1 MKKYKVIIALMMAV
15 SFPVS
20 AYASSG
26 TAEGFSGNTGGSF
39 SSGDISTG
47 AVSGVSSSSVTSS
60 TDFSLPSMG
69 EGSSGFSDSTD
80 GTTFTSESS
89 GTGTAGMPDMSS
101 ISGVTS
107 GSSGSSESFTEKS
120 DLDKFNDAYDQSREV
135 MKSNLPT
142 LETQSMDDLRTEL
155 TESMKANASTTLKDM
170 MGGSFTSLGNSLY
183 DVKGL
188 PSMDTDATESL
199 NVHFADMKT
208 AFDTASG
215 GVSDKLDSAE
225 KETEG
230 SSIGTVDDEL
240 SKWRKSSAYKSISS
254 KISLS
259 DVFGSLS
266 NQLPDQD
273 KGTGDAVYNS
283 NVASQNQWAAS
294 AKSSATNSAK
304 SKAQSSSA
312 SASSKIKSAA
322 NSWAANKSTNP
333 VTGGSMGKDKTVTAT
348 APSSFT
354 SNYNEQKSKASAAA
368 NAETGASKD
377 FMKNFAYQKH
387 AQKRASQKVNK

>member
-1 MKKYKVIIALMMAV
+1 MKRYKVIIALMMAM

-26 TAEGFSGNTGGSF
+26 AAEGFSGNTDGSF

-47 AVSGVSSSSVTSS
+47 TISGVSSSSGTGS

-101 ISGVTS
+101 ISDVTS
-107 GSSGSSESFTEKS
+107 GSGSSESFTEKS

-142 LETQSMDDLRTEL
+142 LETQSIDDLRTEL

-170 MGGSFTSLGNSLY
+170 MGGSFTSLGTSLY
-183 DVKGL
+183 DIKGL

-215 GVSDKLDSAE
+215 GVSDKLESAE
-225 KETEG
+225 TETEG

-273 KGTGDAVYNS
+273 KGTGDDVYNS

-294 AKSSATNSAK
+294 AKNSATNSAK

-377 FMKNFAYQKH
+377 FMKNFN
-387 AQKRASQKVNK
+387 AQKRASQKKN

>member
-1 MKKYKVIIALMMAV
+1 MKRYKVIIALMMAM

-26 TAEGFSGNTGGSF
+26 AAEGFSGNTGGSF

-47 AVSGVSSSSVTSS
+47 TISGVSSSSGTGS

-107 GSSGSSESFTEKS
+107 GSGSSESFTEKS

-142 LETQSMDDLRTEL
+142 LETQSIDDLRTEL

-170 MGGSFTSLGNSLY
+170 MGGSFTSLGTSLY
-183 DVKGL
+183 DIKGL

-215 GVSDKLDSAE
+215 GVSDKLESAE
-225 KETEG
+225 TETEG

-273 KGTGDAVYNS
+273 KGTGADVYNS

-294 AKSSATNSAK
+294 VKNSATNSAK

-377 FMKNFAYQKH
+377 FMKNFN
-387 AQKRASQKVNK
+387 AQKRASQKKN

>member
-1 MKKYKVIIALMMAV
+1 MKRYKVIIALMMAM

-26 TAEGFSGNTGGSF
+26 AAEGSSGNTDGSF

-47 AVSGVSSSSVTSS
+47 TISGVSSSSGTGS

-107 GSSGSSESFTEKS
+107 SSGSSESFTEKS

-142 LETQSMDDLRTEL
+142 LETQSIDDLRTEL

-170 MGGSFTSLGNSLY
+170 MGGSFTSLGTSLY
-183 DVKGL
+183 DIKGL

-215 GVSDKLDSAE
+215 GVSDKLESAE
-225 KETEG
+225 TETEG

-273 KGTGDAVYNS
+273 KGTGDDVYNS
-283 NVASQNQWAAS
+283 NVSSQNQWAAS
-294 AKSSATNSAK
+294 AKNSATNSAK

-377 FMKNFAYQKH
+377 FMKNFN
-387 AQKRASQKVNK
+387 AQKRASQKKN

>member
-1 MKKYKVIIALMMAV
+1 
-15 SFPVS
+15 
-20 AYASSG
+20 
-26 TAEGFSGNTGGSF
+26 
-39 SSGDISTG
+39 
-47 AVSGVSSSSVTSS
+47 
-60 TDFSLPSMG
+60 
-69 EGSSGFSDSTD
+69 
-80 GTTFTSESS
+80 
-89 GTGTAGMPDMSS
+89 
-101 ISGVTS
+101 
-107 GSSGSSESFTEKS
+107 
-120 DLDKFNDAYDQSREV
+120 
-135 MKSNLPT
+135 
-142 LETQSMDDLRTEL
+142 
-155 TESMKANASTTLKDM
+155 
-170 MGGSFTSLGNSLY
+170 
-183 DVKGL
+183 
-188 PSMDTDATESL
+188 MDTDATESL

-215 GVSDKLDSAE
+215 GVSDKLESAE
-225 KETEG
+225 TETEG

-240 SKWRKSSAYKSISS
+240 SKWRKSSAYKSISN

-273 KGTGDAVYNS
+273 KGTGDDVYNS

-294 AKSSATNSAK
+294 AKNSATNSAK

-348 APSSFT
+348 APSNFT

-377 FMKNFAYQKH
+377 FMKNFN
-387 AQKRASQKVNK
+387 AQKRASQKKN

>member
-1 MKKYKVIIALMMAV
+1 MKRYKVIIALMMAM

-26 TAEGFSGNTGGSF
+26 AAEGFSGNTDGSF

-47 AVSGVSSSSVTSS
+47 TISGVSSSSGTGS

-101 ISGVTS
+101 ISDVTS
-107 GSSGSSESFTEKS
+107 GSGSSESFTEKS

-142 LETQSMDDLRTEL
+142 LETQSIDDLRTEH

-170 MGGSFTSLGNSLY
+170 MGGSFTSLGTSLY
-183 DVKGL
+183 DIKGL

-215 GVSDKLDSAE
+215 GVSDKLESAE
-225 KETEG
+225 TETEG

-273 KGTGDAVYNS
+273 KGTGDDVYNS

-294 AKSSATNSAK
+294 AKNSATNSAK

-377 FMKNFAYQKH
+377 FMKNFN
-387 AQKRASQKVNK
+387 AQKRASQKKN

>member
-1 MKKYKVIIALMMAV
+1 MKRYKAIIALMMAM

-26 TAEGFSGNTGGSF
+26 AAEGFSGNTGGSF

-47 AVSGVSSSSVTSS
+47 TIGGVSSSSGTGS

-69 EGSSGFSDSTD
+69 EDSSGFSDSTD

-101 ISGVTS
+101 ISDVTS
-107 GSSGSSESFTEKS
+107 GSGSSKSFTEKS

-142 LETQSMDDLRTEL
+142 LETQSIDDLRTEL

-170 MGGSFTSLGNSLY
+170 MGGSFTSLGTSLY
-183 DVKGL
+183 DIKGL

-215 GVSDKLDSAE
+215 GVSDKLESAE
-225 KETEG
+225 TETEG

-240 SKWRKSSAYKSISS
+240 SKWRKSSAYKSISN

-273 KGTGDAVYNS
+273 KGTGDDVYNS

-294 AKSSATNSAK
+294 AKNSATNSAK

-348 APSSFT
+348 APSNFT

-377 FMKNFAYQKH
+377 FMKNFN
-387 AQKRASQKVNK
+387 AQKRASQKKN

>member
-1 MKKYKVIIALMMAV
+1 MKRYKVIIALMMAM

-26 TAEGFSGNTGGSF
+26 AAEGFSGNTGGSF

-47 AVSGVSSSSVTSS
+47 TISGVSSSSGTGS

-69 EGSSGFSDSTD
+69 EDSSGFSDSTD

-107 GSSGSSESFTEKS
+107 GSGSSESFTEKS

-142 LETQSMDDLRTEL
+142 LETQSIDDLRTEL

-170 MGGSFTSLGNSLY
+170 MGGSFTSLGTSLY
-183 DVKGL
+183 DIKGL

-215 GVSDKLDSAE
+215 GVSDKLESAE
-225 KETEG
+225 TETEG

-266 NQLPDQD
+266 IQLPDQD
-273 KGTGDAVYNS
+273 KGTGADVYNS

-294 AKSSATNSAK
+294 AKNSATNSAK

-333 VTGGSMGKDKTVTAT
+333 VTGRSMGKDKTVTAT

-354 SNYNEQKSKASAAA
+354 SDYNEQKSKASAAA

-377 FMKNFAYQKH
+377 FMKNFN
-387 AQKRASQKVNK
+387 AQKRASQKKN

>member
-1 MKKYKVIIALMMAV
+1 MKRYKVIIALMMAM

-26 TAEGFSGNTGGSF
+26 AAEGFSGNTGGSF

-47 AVSGVSSSSVTSS
+47 TISGVSSSSGTGS

-69 EGSSGFSDSTD
+69 EDSSGFSDSTD

-101 ISGVTS
+101 ISGATS
-107 GSSGSSESFTEKS
+107 GSGSSESFTEKS

-142 LETQSMDDLRTEL
+142 LETQSIDDLRTEL

-170 MGGSFTSLGNSLY
+170 MGGSFTSLGTSLY
-183 DVKGL
+183 DIKGL

-215 GVSDKLDSAE
+215 GVSDKLESAE
-225 KETEG
+225 TETEG

-273 KGTGDAVYNS
+273 KGTGDDVYNS
-283 NVASQNQWAAS
+283 NVASQNQWATS
-294 AKSSATNSAK
+294 AKNSATNSAK

-312 SASSKIKSAA
+312 SANSKIKSAA

-348 APSSFT
+348 APGSFT

-377 FMKNFAYQKH
+377 FMKNFN
-387 AQKRASQKVNK
+387 AQKRASQKKN

>member
-1 MKKYKVIIALMMAV
+1 MKRYKVIIALMMAM

-26 TAEGFSGNTGGSF
+26 AAEGFSGNTGGSF

-47 AVSGVSSSSVTSS
+47 TISGVSSSSGTGS
-60 TDFSLPSMG
+60 TDFSLPFMG
-69 EGSSGFSDSTD
+69 EDSSGFSDSTD

-107 GSSGSSESFTEKS
+107 GSGSSESFTEKS

-142 LETQSMDDLRTEL
+142 LETQSIDDLRTEL

-170 MGGSFTSLGNSLY
+170 MGGSFTSLGTSLY
-183 DVKGL
+183 DIKGL

-215 GVSDKLDSAE
+215 GVSDKLESAE
-225 KETEG
+225 TETEG

-266 NQLPDQD
+266 IQLPDQD
-273 KGTGDAVYNS
+273 KGTGADVYNS

-294 AKSSATNSAK
+294 AKNSATNSAK

-333 VTGGSMGKDKTVTAT
+333 VTGRSMGKDKTVTAT

-354 SNYNEQKSKASAAA
+354 SDYNEQKSKASAAA

-377 FMKNFAYQKH
+377 FMKNFN
-387 AQKRASQKVNK
+387 AQKRASQKKN

>member
-1 MKKYKVIIALMMAV
+1 MKRYKVIIALMMAM

-26 TAEGFSGNTGGSF
+26 AAEGFSGNTGGSF

-47 AVSGVSSSSVTSS
+47 TISGVSSSSGTGS

-69 EGSSGFSDSTD
+69 EDSSGFSDSTD

-101 ISGVTS
+101 ISGATS
-107 GSSGSSESFTEKS
+107 GSGSSESFTEKS

-135 MKSNLPT
+135 MKSNLLT
-142 LETQSMDDLRTEL
+142 LETQSIDDLRTEL

-170 MGGSFTSLGNSLY
+170 MGGSFTSLGTSLY
-183 DVKGL
+183 DIKGL

-215 GVSDKLDSAE
+215 GVSDKLESAE
-225 KETEG
+225 TETEG

-273 KGTGDAVYNS
+273 KGTGDDVYNS
-283 NVASQNQWAAS
+283 NVASQNQWATS
-294 AKSSATNSAK
+294 AKNSATNSAK

-312 SASSKIKSAA
+312 SANSKIKSAA

-348 APSSFT
+348 APGSFT

-377 FMKNFAYQKH
+377 FMKNFN
-387 AQKRASQKVNK
+387 AQKRASQKKN

>member
-1 MKKYKVIIALMMAV
+1 MKRYKVIIALMMAM

-26 TAEGFSGNTGGSF
+26 AAEGFSGNTGGSF

-47 AVSGVSSSSVTSS
+47 TISGVSSSSETGS

-69 EGSSGFSDSTD
+69 EDSSGFSDSTD

-89 GTGTAGMPDMSS
+89 GTGTVGMPDMSS

-107 GSSGSSESFTEKS
+107 GSGSSESFTEKS

-142 LETQSMDDLRTEL
+142 LETQSIDDLRTEL

-170 MGGSFTSLGNSLY
+170 MGGSFTSLGTSLY
-183 DVKGL
+183 DIKGL

-215 GVSDKLDSAE
+215 GVSDKLESAE
-225 KETEG
+225 TETEG

-273 KGTGDAVYNS
+273 KGTGDDVYNS
-283 NVASQNQWAAS
+283 NVASQNQWATS
-294 AKSSATNSAK
+294 AKNSATNSAK

-312 SASSKIKSAA
+312 SANSKIKSAA

-348 APSSFT
+348 APGSFT

-368 NAETGASKD
+368 NAETGVSKD
-377 FMKNFAYQKH
+377 FMKNFN
-387 AQKRASQKVNK
+387 AQKRASQKKN

>member
-101 ISGVTS
+101 ISGVAS
-107 GSSGSSESFTEKS
+107 SSGSSESFTEKS

-142 LETQSMDDLRTEL
+142 LETQSIDDLRTEL

-183 DVKGL
+183 DIKGL

-215 GVSDKLDSAE
+215 GVSDKLESAE
-225 KETEG
+225 TETEG

-273 KGTGDAVYNS
+273 KGTGDTVYNS

-294 AKSSATNSAK
+294 AKNSATNSAK

-333 VTGGSMGKDKTVTAT
+333 VSGGSMGKDKTVTAT

-377 FMKNFAYQKH
+377 FMKNFN
-387 AQKRASQKVNK
+387 AQKRASQKKN

>member
-1 MKKYKVIIALMMAV
+1 MKRYKVIIALMMAM

-26 TAEGFSGNTGGSF
+26 AAEGFSGNTDGSF

-47 AVSGVSSSSVTSS
+47 TISGVSSSSGTGS

-107 GSSGSSESFTEKS
+107 SSGSSESFTEKS

-142 LETQSMDDLRTEL
+142 LETQSIDDLRTEL

-170 MGGSFTSLGNSLY
+170 MGGSFTSLGTSLY
-183 DVKGL
+183 DIKGL

-215 GVSDKLDSAE
+215 GVSDKLESAE
-225 KETEG
+225 TETEG

-273 KGTGDAVYNS
+273 KGTGDDVYNS

-294 AKSSATNSAK
+294 AKNSATNSAK

-377 FMKNFAYQKH
+377 FMKNFN
-387 AQKRASQKVNK
+387 AQKRASQKKN

>member
-1 MKKYKVIIALMMAV
+1 MKRYKVIIALMMAI

-26 TAEGFSGNTGGSF
+26 AAEGFSGNTGGSF

-47 AVSGVSSSSVTSS
+47 TISGVSSSSGTGS

-107 GSSGSSESFTEKS
+107 GSGSSESFTEKS

-142 LETQSMDDLRTEL
+142 LETQSIDDLRTEL

-170 MGGSFTSLGNSLY
+170 MGGSFTSLGTSLY
-183 DVKGL
+183 DIKGL

-215 GVSDKLDSAE
+215 GVSDKLESAE
-225 KETEG
+225 TETEG

-273 KGTGDAVYNS
+273 KGTGADVYNS

-294 AKSSATNSAK
+294 AKNSATNSAK

-377 FMKNFAYQKH
+377 FMKNFN
-387 AQKRASQKVNK
+387 AQKRASQKKN

>member
-1 MKKYKVIIALMMAV
+1 MKRYKVIIALMMAM

-26 TAEGFSGNTGGSF
+26 AAEGFSGNTGGSF

-47 AVSGVSSSSVTSS
+47 TISGVSSSSGTGS

-69 EGSSGFSDSTD
+69 EDSSGFSDSTD

-107 GSSGSSESFTEKS
+107 GSGSSESFTEKS

-142 LETQSMDDLRTEL
+142 LETQSIDDLRTEL

-170 MGGSFTSLGNSLY
+170 MGGSFTSLGTSLY
-183 DVKGL
+183 DIKGL

-199 NVHFADMKT
+199 NVYFADMKT

-215 GVSDKLDSAE
+215 GVSDKLESAE
-225 KETEG
+225 TETEG

-266 NQLPDQD
+266 IQLPDQD
-273 KGTGDAVYNS
+273 KGTGADVYNS

-294 AKSSATNSAK
+294 AKNSATNSAK

-333 VTGGSMGKDKTVTAT
+333 VTGRSMGKDKTVTAT

-354 SNYNEQKSKASAAA
+354 SDYNEQKSKASAAA

-377 FMKNFAYQKH
+377 FMKNFN
-387 AQKRASQKVNK
+387 AQKRASQKKN

>member
-1 MKKYKVIIALMMAV
+1 MKRYKVIIALMMAM

-26 TAEGFSGNTGGSF
+26 AAEGFSGNTGGSF

-47 AVSGVSSSSVTSS
+47 TISGVSSSSGTGS

-107 GSSGSSESFTEKS
+107 GSGSSESFTEKS

-142 LETQSMDDLRTEL
+142 LETQSIDDLRTEL

-170 MGGSFTSLGNSLY
+170 MGGSFTSLGTSLY
-183 DVKGL
+183 DIKGL

-215 GVSDKLDSAE
+215 GVSDKLESAE
-225 KETEG
+225 TETEG

-273 KGTGDAVYNS
+273 KGTGDDVYNS

-294 AKSSATNSAK
+294 AKNSATNSAK

-333 VTGGSMGKDKTVTAT
+333 VTGGSMGKGKTVTAT

-377 FMKNFAYQKH
+377 FMKNFN
-387 AQKRASQKVNK
+387 AQKRASQKKN

>member
-1 MKKYKVIIALMMAV
+1 MKRYKVIIALMMAM

-26 TAEGFSGNTGGSF
+26 AAEGFSGNTGGSF

-47 AVSGVSSSSVTSS
+47 TISGVSSSSGTGS

-69 EGSSGFSDSTD
+69 EDSSGFSDSTD

-89 GTGTAGMPDMSS
+89 GTGTVGMPDMSS

-107 GSSGSSESFTEKS
+107 GSGSSESFTEKS

-142 LETQSMDDLRTEL
+142 LETQSIDDLRTEL

-170 MGGSFTSLGNSLY
+170 MGGSFTSLGTSLY
-183 DVKGL
+183 DIKGL

-215 GVSDKLDSAE
+215 GVSDKLESAE
-225 KETEG
+225 TETEG

-273 KGTGDAVYNS
+273 KGTGDDVYNS
-283 NVASQNQWAAS
+283 NVASQNQLATS
-294 AKSSATNSAK
+294 AKNSATNSAK

-312 SASSKIKSAA
+312 SANSKIKSAA

-348 APSSFT
+348 APGSFT

-377 FMKNFAYQKH
+377 FMKNFN
-387 AQKRASQKVNK
+387 AQKRASQKKN

>member
-1 MKKYKVIIALMMAV
+1 MKRYKVIIALMMAM

-20 AYASSG
+20 AYASSCA
-26 TAEGFSGNTGGSF
+26 AEGFSGNTGGSF

-47 AVSGVSSSSVTSS
+47 TISGVSSSSGTGS

-69 EGSSGFSDSTD
+69 EDSSGFSDSTD

-89 GTGTAGMPDMSS
+89 GTGTVGMPDMSS

-107 GSSGSSESFTEKS
+107 GSGSSESFTEKS

-142 LETQSMDDLRTEL
+142 LETQSIDDLRTEL

-170 MGGSFTSLGNSLY
+170 MGGSFTSLGTSLY
-183 DVKGL
+183 DIKGL

-215 GVSDKLDSAE
+215 GVSDKLESAE
-225 KETEG
+225 TETEG

-273 KGTGDAVYNS
+273 KGTGDDVYNS
-283 NVASQNQWAAS
+283 NVASQNQLATS
-294 AKSSATNSAK
+294 AKNSATNSAK

-312 SASSKIKSAA
+312 SANSKIKSAA

-348 APSSFT
+348 APGSFT

-377 FMKNFAYQKH
+377 FMKNFN
-387 AQKRASQKVNK
+387 AQKRASQKKN

>member
-1 MKKYKVIIALMMAV
+1 MKRYKAIIALMIAM

-26 TAEGFSGNTGGSF
+26 AAEGFSGNTGGSF

-47 AVSGVSSSSVTSS
+47 TISGVSSSSGTGS

-107 GSSGSSESFTEKS
+107 GSGSSESFTEKS
-120 DLDKFNDAYDQSREV
+120 DLDKFNDAYDQAREV

-142 LETQSMDDLRTEL
+142 LETQSIDDLRTEL
-155 TESMKANASTTLKDM
+155 TESMKTNASTTLKDM
-170 MGGSFTSLGNSLY
+170 MGGSFTSLGTSLY
-183 DVKGL
+183 DIKGL
-188 PSMDTDATESL
+188 PSMDTDATVSL

-215 GVSDKLDSAE
+215 GVSDKLESAE
-225 KETEG
+225 TETEG

-273 KGTGDAVYNS
+273 KGTGDDVYNS
-283 NVASQNQWAAS
+283 NVVSQNQWAAS
-294 AKSSATNSAK
+294 AKNSATNSAK

-333 VTGGSMGKDKTVTAT
+333 VTGRSMGKDKTVTAT

-354 SNYNEQKSKASAAA
+354 SDYNEQKSKASAAA

-377 FMKNFAYQKH
+377 FMKNFN
-387 AQKRASQKVNK
+387 AQKRASQKKN

>member
-1 MKKYKVIIALMMAV
+1 MKRYKVIIALMMAM

-26 TAEGFSGNTGGSF
+26 AAEGFSGNTGGSF

-47 AVSGVSSSSVTSS
+47 TISGVSSSSGTGS
-60 TDFSLPSMG
+60 TDFSLPSM
-69 EGSSGFSDSTD
+69 EEDSSGFSDSTD

-107 GSSGSSESFTEKS
+107 GSGSSESFTEKS

-142 LETQSMDDLRTEL
+142 LETQSIDDLRTEL

-170 MGGSFTSLGNSLY
+170 MGGSFTSLGTSLY
-183 DVKGL
+183 DIKGL

-215 GVSDKLDSAE
+215 GVSDKLESAE
-225 KETEG
+225 TETEG

-273 KGTGDAVYNS
+273 KGTGDDVYNS
-283 NVASQNQWAAS
+283 NVASQNQWATS
-294 AKSSATNSAK
+294 AKNSATNSAK

-377 FMKNFAYQKH
+377 FMKNFN
-387 AQKRASQKVNK
+387 AQKRASQKKN

>member
-1 MKKYKVIIALMMAV
+1 MKRYKVIIALMMAM

-26 TAEGFSGNTGGSF
+26 ATEGFSGNTGGSF

-47 AVSGVSSSSVTSS
+47 TISGVSSSSGTGSS
-60 TDFSLPSMG
+60 DFSLPSMG

-101 ISGVTS
+101 VSGVTS
-107 GSSGSSESFTEKS
+107 GAGSSESFTEKS

-142 LETQSMDDLRTEL
+142 LETQSIDDLRTEL

-170 MGGSFTSLGNSLY
+170 MGGSFTSLGDSLY
-183 DVKGL
+183 DIKGL

-215 GVSDKLDSAE
+215 DVSDKLETAE
-225 KETEG
+225 TETEG

-283 NVASQNQWAAS
+283 NVASQSQWAAN
-294 AKSSATNSAK
+294 AKNKATNSAK

-354 SNYNEQKSKASAAA
+354 SNYNEQKSKTSAAA

-377 FMKNFAYQKH
+377 FMKNFNK
-387 AQKRASQKVNK
+387 QKRASQKKN

>member
-1 MKKYKVIIALMMAV
+1 MKRYKVIIALMIAM

-26 TAEGFSGNTGGSF
+26 AAEGFSGNTGGSF

-47 AVSGVSSSSVTSS
+47 TISGVSSSSGTGS

-69 EGSSGFSDSTD
+69 EDSSGFSDSTD

-101 ISGVTS
+101 ISGATS
-107 GSSGSSESFTEKS
+107 GSGSSESFTEKS

-142 LETQSMDDLRTEL
+142 LETQSIDDLRTEL

-170 MGGSFTSLGNSLY
+170 MGGSFTSLGTSLY
-183 DVKGL
+183 DIKGL

-215 GVSDKLDSAE
+215 GVSDKLESAE
-225 KETEG
+225 TETEG

-273 KGTGDAVYNS
+273 KGTGDDVYNS
-283 NVASQNQWAAS
+283 NVASQNQWATS
-294 AKSSATNSAK
+294 AKNSATNSAK

-312 SASSKIKSAA
+312 SANSKIKSAA

-348 APSSFT
+348 APGSFT

-377 FMKNFAYQKH
+377 FMKNFN
-387 AQKRASQKVNK
+387 AQKRASQKKN

>member
-1 MKKYKVIIALMMAV
+1 MKRYKAIIALMMAM

-26 TAEGFSGNTGGSF
+26 AAEGFSGNTGGSF
-39 SSGDISTG
+39 SSGDISIGTI
-47 AVSGVSSSSVTSS
+47 SGVSSSSGTGS

-107 GSSGSSESFTEKS
+107 GSGSSESFTEKS

-142 LETQSMDDLRTEL
+142 LETQSIDDLRTEL

-170 MGGSFTSLGNSLY
+170 MGGSFTSLGTSLY
-183 DVKGL
+183 DIKGL

>member
-1 MKKYKVIIALMMAV
+1 MKRYKVIIALMMTM

-26 TAEGFSGNTGGSF
+26 AAEGFSGNTGGSF

-47 AVSGVSSSSVTSS
+47 TISGVSSSSGTGS

-107 GSSGSSESFTEKS
+107 GSGSSESFTEKS

-142 LETQSMDDLRTEL
+142 LETQSIDDLRTEL

-170 MGGSFTSLGNSLY
+170 MGGSFTSLGTSLY
-183 DVKGL
+183 DIKGL

-215 GVSDKLDSAE
+215 GVSDKLESAE
-225 KETEG
+225 TETEG

-273 KGTGDAVYNS
+273 KGTGADVYNS

-294 AKSSATNSAK
+294 AKNSATNSAK

-377 FMKNFAYQKH
+377 FMKNFN
-387 AQKRASQKVNK
+387 AQKRASQKKN

>member
-1 MKKYKVIIALMMAV
+1 MKRYKVIIALMMAM

-20 AYASSG
+20 AYAASDV
-26 TAEGFSGNTGGSF
+26 TEGFAESTGGSF
-39 SSGDISTG
+39 SSSDISAGTI
-47 AVSGVSSSSVTSS
+47 SGVSTSSGTSS

-69 EGSSGFSDSTD
+69 ESSSGFSDSTD

-101 ISGVTS
+101 FDGMTS
-107 GSSGSSESFTEKS
+107 GSGSSESFTEKS

-142 LETQSMDDLRTEL
+142 LETESIDDLRTEL

-170 MGGSFTSLGNSLY
+170 MGSSFTSLGDSLY
-183 DVKGL
+183 DIKGL

-208 AFDTASG
+208 AFDSASNE
-215 GVSDKLDSAE
+215 VSDSLGSVE
-225 KETEG
+225 TETEG
-230 SSIGTVDDEL
+230 SSIGTVSDEL
-240 SKWRKSSAYKSISS
+240 SKWRESAAYKSISS

-273 KGTGDAVYNS
+273 KGTEDTVYNS
-283 NVASQNQWAAS
+283 NVASQSQWAAN
-294 AKSSATNSAK
+294 AKNKATNSAK
-304 SKAQSSSA
+304 SKAQSSNS

-333 VTGGSMGKDKTVTAT
+333 VTGGSMGKDKTVTAS

-354 SNYNEQKSKASAAA
+354 NKYNEQQSKASSAA

-377 FMKNFAYQKH
+377 FIKNYN
-387 AQKRASQKVNK
+387 AQKKASQKKN

>member
-1 MKKYKVIIALMMAV
+1 MKKYKVIIALMMTM

-20 AYASSG
+20 SYASSG

-39 SSGDISTG
+39 SSVDISTG
-47 AVSGVSSSSVTSS
+47 TISGVSSSSGTGS

-69 EGSSGFSDSTD
+69 EGSSGFSDTTD

-89 GTGTAGMPDMSS
+89 VTGTAGMPDMSS

-107 GSSGSSESFTEKS
+107 GSGASESFTEKS

-183 DVKGL
+183 DIKGL

-199 NVHFADMKT
+199 NVHFVDMKT

-215 GVSDKLDSAE
+215 GVSDKLESAE
-225 KETEG
+225 TETEG

-283 NVASQNQWAAS
+283 NVASQNQWAAN
-294 AKSSATNSAK
+294 AKNSATNSAK
-304 SKAQSSSA
+304 KKAQSSSA

-354 SNYNEQKSKASAAA
+354 SNYNEQKSKASAAV

-377 FMKNFAYQKH
+377 FMKNYN
-387 AQKRASQKVNK
+387 AQKRASQKKN

>member
-1 MKKYKVIIALMMAV
+1 MKRYKVIIALMMAM

-26 TAEGFSGNTGGSF
+26 AAEGFSGNTGGSF

-47 AVSGVSSSSVTSS
+47 TISGVSSSSGTGS

-107 GSSGSSESFTEKS
+107 GSGSSESFTEKS

-142 LETQSMDDLRTEL
+142 FETQSIDDLRTEL

-170 MGGSFTSLGNSLY
+170 MGGSFTSLGTSLY
-183 DVKGL
+183 DIKGL

-215 GVSDKLDSAE
+215 GVSDKLESAE
-225 KETEG
+225 TETEG

-273 KGTGDAVYNS
+273 KGTGADVYNS

-294 AKSSATNSAK
+294 AKNSATNSAK

-377 FMKNFAYQKH
+377 FMKNFN
-387 AQKRASQKVNK
+387 AQKRASQKKN

>member
-1 MKKYKVIIALMMAV
+1 MKRYKVIIALMMAM

-26 TAEGFSGNTGGSF
+26 AAEGFSGNTGGSF

-47 AVSGVSSSSVTSS
+47 TISGVSSSSGTGS

-69 EGSSGFSDSTD
+69 EDSSGFSDSAD

-107 GSSGSSESFTEKS
+107 GSGSSESFTEKS

-142 LETQSMDDLRTEL
+142 LETQSIDDLRTEL

-170 MGGSFTSLGNSLY
+170 MGGSFTSLGTSLY
-183 DVKGL
+183 DIKGL

-215 GVSDKLDSAE
+215 GVSDKLESAE
-225 KETEG
+225 TETEG

-266 NQLPDQD
+266 IQLPDQD
-273 KGTGDAVYNS
+273 KGTGADVYNS

-294 AKSSATNSAK
+294 AKNSATNSAK

-333 VTGGSMGKDKTVTAT
+333 VTGRSMGKDKTVTAT

-354 SNYNEQKSKASAAA
+354 SDYNEQKSKASAAA

-377 FMKNFAYQKH
+377 FMKNFN
-387 AQKRASQKVNK
+387 AQKRASQKKN

>member
-1 MKKYKVIIALMMAV
+1 MKRYKVIIALMMAM

-26 TAEGFSGNTGGSF
+26 AAEGFSGNTGGSF

-47 AVSGVSSSSVTSS
+47 TISGVSSSSGTGS

-107 GSSGSSESFTEKS
+107 GSGSSESFTEKS

-142 LETQSMDDLRTEL
+142 LETQSIDDLRTEL

-170 MGGSFTSLGNSLY
+170 MGGSFTSLGTSLY
-183 DVKGL
+183 DIKGL

-215 GVSDKLDSAE
+215 GVSDKLESAE
-225 KETEG
+225 TETEG

-273 KGTGDAVYNS
+273 KGTGDDVYNS

-294 AKSSATNSAK
+294 AKNSATNSAK

-333 VTGGSMGKDKTVTAT
+333 VTGGSMGKDKAVTAT

-377 FMKNFAYQKH
+377 FMKNFN
-387 AQKRASQKVNK
+387 AQKRASQKKN

>member
-1 MKKYKVIIALMMAV
+1 MKRYKVIIALMMAM

-26 TAEGFSGNTGGSF
+26 AAEGFSGNTDGSF

-47 AVSGVSSSSVTSS
+47 TISGVSSSSGTGS

-107 GSSGSSESFTEKS
+107 SSGSSESFTEKS

-142 LETQSMDDLRTEL
+142 LETQSIDDLRTEL

-170 MGGSFTSLGNSLY
+170 MGGSFTSLGTSLY
-183 DVKGL
+183 DIKGL

-215 GVSDKLDSAE
+215 GVSDKLESAE
-225 KETEG
+225 TETEG
-230 SSIGTVDDEL
+230 SSIVTVDDEL

-273 KGTGDAVYNS
+273 KGTGDDVYNS

-294 AKSSATNSAK
+294 AKNSATNSAK

-377 FMKNFAYQKH
+377 FMKNFN
-387 AQKRASQKVNK
+387 AQKRASQKKN

>member
-1 MKKYKVIIALMMAV
+1 MKRYKVIIALMIAM

-26 TAEGFSGNTGGSF
+26 AAEGFSGNTGGSF

-47 AVSGVSSSSVTSS
+47 TISGVSSSSGTGS

-69 EGSSGFSDSTD
+69 EDSSGFSDSTD
-80 GTTFTSESS
+80 GTTFSSESS

-107 GSSGSSESFTEKS
+107 GSGSSESFTEKS

-142 LETQSMDDLRTEL
+142 LETQSIDDLRTEL

-170 MGGSFTSLGNSLY
+170 MGGSFTSLGTSLY
-183 DVKGL
+183 DIKGL

-215 GVSDKLDSAE
+215 GVSDKLESAE
-225 KETEG
+225 TETEG

-273 KGTGDAVYNS
+273 KGTGADVYNS

-294 AKSSATNSAK
+294 AKNSATNSAK

-377 FMKNFAYQKH
+377 FMKNFN
-387 AQKRASQKVNK
+387 AQKRASQKKN

>member
-1 MKKYKVIIALMMAV
+1 MKRYKVIIALMMAM

-26 TAEGFSGNTGGSF
+26 AAEGFSGNTGGSF

-47 AVSGVSSSSVTSS
+47 TISGVSSSSGTGS

-107 GSSGSSESFTEKS
+107 GSGSSESFTEKS

-142 LETQSMDDLRTEL
+142 LETQSIDDLRTEL

-170 MGGSFTSLGNSLY
+170 MGGSFTSLGTSLY
-183 DVKGL
+183 DIKGL

-215 GVSDKLDSAE
+215 GVSDKLESAE
-225 KETEG
+225 TETEG

-240 SKWRKSSAYKSISS
+240 SKWRKTSAYKSISS

-273 KGTGDAVYNS
+273 KGTGADVYNS

-294 AKSSATNSAK
+294 AKNSATNSAK

-377 FMKNFAYQKH
+377 FMKNFN
-387 AQKRASQKVNK
+387 AQKRASQKKN

>member
-1 MKKYKVIIALMMAV
+1 MKRYKVIIALMIAM

-26 TAEGFSGNTGGSF
+26 AAEGFSGNTGGSF

-47 AVSGVSSSSVTSS
+47 TISGVSSSSGTGS

-69 EGSSGFSDSTD
+69 EDSSGFSDSTD
-80 GTTFTSESS
+80 GTTFSSESS

-107 GSSGSSESFTEKS
+107 GSGSSESFTEKS

-142 LETQSMDDLRTEL
+142 LETQSIDDLRTEL

-170 MGGSFTSLGNSLY
+170 MGSSFTSLGTSLY
-183 DVKGL
+183 DIKGL

-215 GVSDKLDSAE
+215 GVSDKLESAE
-225 KETEG
+225 TETEG

-273 KGTGDAVYNS
+273 KGTGADVYNS

-294 AKSSATNSAK
+294 AKNSATNSAK

-377 FMKNFAYQKH
+377 FMKNFN
-387 AQKRASQKVNK
+387 AQKRASQKKN

>member
-1 MKKYKVIIALMMAV
+1 MKRYKAIIALMMAM

-26 TAEGFSGNTGGSF
+26 AAEGFSGNTGGSF
-39 SSGDISTG
+39 SSGDIPTG
-47 AVSGVSSSSVTSS
+47 TIGGVSSSSGTGS

-69 EGSSGFSDSTD
+69 EDSSGFSDSTD

-101 ISGVTS
+101 ISDVTS
-107 GSSGSSESFTEKS
+107 GSGSSKSFTEKS

-142 LETQSMDDLRTEL
+142 LETQSIDDLRTEL

-170 MGGSFTSLGNSLY
+170 MGGSFTSLGTSLY
-183 DVKGL
+183 DIKGL

-215 GVSDKLDSAE
+215 GVSDKLESAE
-225 KETEG
+225 TETEG

-240 SKWRKSSAYKSISS
+240 SKWRKSSAYKSISN

-273 KGTGDAVYNS
+273 KGTGDDVYNS
-283 NVASQNQWAAS
+283 NVASQKQWAAS
-294 AKSSATNSAK
+294 AKNSVTNSAK

-348 APSSFT
+348 APSNFT

-377 FMKNFAYQKH
+377 FMKNFN
-387 AQKRASQKVNK
+387 AQKRASQKKN

>member
-1 MKKYKVIIALMMAV
+1 MKRYKIIIALMMAM

-20 AYASSG
+20 AYASSAA
-26 TAEGFSGNTGGSF
+26 AEGFSGNTGGSF

-47 AVSGVSSSSVTSS
+47 TISGVSSSSGTGS

-69 EGSSGFSDSTD
+69 EGSYGFSDSTD

-89 GTGTAGMPDMSS
+89 GTGAAGMPDMSS

-107 GSSGSSESFTEKS
+107 GSGSSESFTEKS

-142 LETQSMDDLRTEL
+142 LETQSIDDLRTEL

-170 MGGSFTSLGNSLY
+170 MGGSFTSLGDSLF
-183 DVKGL
+183 DIKGL
-188 PSMDTDATESL
+188 PSMDTAATESL

-208 AFDTASG
+208 AFDTASV
-215 GVSDKLDSAE
+215 GVSDKLESAE
-225 KETEG
+225 TETEG

-259 DVFGSLS
+259 DVFGSLE
-266 NQLPDQD
+266 NQLPDKD
-273 KGTGDAVYNS
+273 SGTGTATYNK
-283 NVASQNQWAAS
+283 NITSQNQWS
-294 AKSSATNSAK
+294 SNMKSNAVK
-304 SKAQSSSA
+304 SVQKKQQASSA
-312 SASSKIKSAA
+312 SSTAKIKGTA
-322 NSWAANKSTNP
+322 NSWAANKGKNP
-333 VTGGSMGKDKTVTAT
+333 VTGGSMGTDKTVTAT
-348 APSSFT
+348 APGGFS
-354 SNYNEQKSKASAAA
+354 SNYNNQQNKAFNAAGA
-368 NAETGASKD
+368 NKGPSKD
-377 FMKNFAYQKH
+377 FMNKYKAEK
-387 AQKRASQKVNK
+387 KASQSKE

>member
-1 MKKYKVIIALMMAV
+1 MKRYKAIIALMMAM

-26 TAEGFSGNTGGSF
+26 AAEGFSGNTGGSF
-39 SSGDISTG
+39 SSGDISIGTI
-47 AVSGVSSSSVTSS
+47 SGVSSSSGTGS

-107 GSSGSSESFTEKS
+107 GSGSSESFTEKS

-142 LETQSMDDLRTEL
+142 LETQSIDDLRTEL

-170 MGGSFTSLGNSLY
+170 MGGSFTSLGTSLY
-183 DVKGL
+183 DIKGL

-215 GVSDKLDSAE
+215 GVSDKLESAE
-225 KETEG
+225 TETEE

-273 KGTGDAVYNS
+273 KGTGDDVYNS

-294 AKSSATNSAK
+294 AKNSATNSAK

-312 SASSKIKSAA
+312 SASSKIKSAE

-387 AQKRASQKVNK
+387 AQERASQEVNK

>member
-101 ISGVTS
+101 ISGVAS
-107 GSSGSSESFTEKS
+107 SSGSSESFTEKS

-142 LETQSMDDLRTEL
+142 LETQSIDDLRTEL

-183 DVKGL
+183 DIKGL

-215 GVSDKLDSAE
+215 GVSDKLESAE
-225 KETEG
+225 TETEG

-294 AKSSATNSAK
+294 AKNSATNSAK

-333 VTGGSMGKDKTVTAT
+333 VSGGSMGKDKTVTAT
-348 APSSFT
+348 APRSFT

-377 FMKNFAYQKH
+377 FMKNFN
-387 AQKRASQKVNK
+387 AQKRASQKKN